1 MGASVERAKGVN
13 PESFKLLEVKKGAVF
28 NGSGSGSGSGDDD
41 LWFTLGVTL
50 RAGLYACIFHLWTKI
65 FISLKSH
72 KCLPRA

>member
-1 MGASVERAKGVN
+1 MGASVEHVKGVN
-13 PESFKLLEVKKGAVF
+13 LESFKLLEVKKGAVF
-28 NGSGSGSGSGDDD
+28 NGSGDDD

-72 KCLPRA
+72 KCLPRV